1 MSCAR
6 SNNTRTTPRI
16 DEVNFMS
23 IDPAMLAH
31 VRSAPAYRA
40 PSVFES
46 PRRIQPYA
54 VVPQWKRIVKRGF
67 DVVFSCVA
75 LSLFAA
81 LLPFIALAIKLDS
94 RGPVFYRQDR
104 VGINRRDFDRRSR
117 RDFDEVDLGE
127 RRCVRRSRDRR
138 KVVSPGRQ
146 FSIIKLR
153 TMVTDAEADGVRWA
167 HRGDSRITRVGHFLR
182 LSRLDEVPQF
192 WNVLIGDM
200 SVVGPRPERPPFI
213 ELLSNEV
220 PGYLDR
226 LRFKPGITGL
236 SQVELGYD
244 SDVESVHR
252 KVETDVRYITEFSL
266 FRDLVI
272 LFRTVA
278 VVVTGRGAA

>member
-1 MSCAR
+1 MS
-6 SNNTRTTPRI
+6 N
-16 DEVNFMS
+16 
-23 IDPAMLAH
+23 DPAML
-31 VRSAPAYRA
+31 VQTRPVPVYRA
-40 PSVFES
+40 PSLHEA
-46 PRRIQPYA
+46 PRRIRPYA
-54 VVPQWKRIVKRGF
+54 IVPKWKRITKRGF
-67 DVVFSCVA
+67 DVVFSCLA
-75 LSLFAA
+75 LTLFAV

-104 VGINRRDFDRRSR
+104 VGINRRDVDRREAR
-117 RDFDEVDLGE
+117 NYAPVDLGE
-127 RRCVRRSRDRR
+127 RRCQRRSRDRR

-153 TMVTDAEADGVRWA
+153 TMYTDAEADGVRWA
-167 HRGDSRITRVGHFLR
+167 HRGDPRITRVGHLLR
-182 LSRLDEVPQF
+182 ISRLDEVPQF
-192 WNVLIGDM
+192 WNVLKGDM

-252 KVETDVRYITEFSL
+252 KVETDVRYMTEFGL
-266 FRDLVI
+266 LRDLGI
-272 LFRTVA
+272 CFRTVS
-278 VVVTGRGAA
+278 VVLTGRGAA